1 MIWNKH
7 NIGRVNSEFNFFSK
21 MVSKHTALN
30 GKLREFFSHNFLTL
44 NTCIGG
50 SSPIILIKS
59 VSWLRTTFK
68 ERTLCLTTFTWEYQR
83 VELFINFPDSPEFG

>member
-50 SSPIILIKS
+50 SSPII
-59 VSWLRTTFK
+59 F
-68 ERTLCLTTFTWEYQR
+68 
-83 VELFINFPDSPEFG
+83 N